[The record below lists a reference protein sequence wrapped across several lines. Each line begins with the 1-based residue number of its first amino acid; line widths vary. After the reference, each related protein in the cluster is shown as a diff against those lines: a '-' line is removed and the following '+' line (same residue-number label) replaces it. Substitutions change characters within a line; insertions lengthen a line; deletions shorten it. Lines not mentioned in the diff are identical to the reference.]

1 MFKIRRS
8 LTQKLWVKLTMAN
21 IAMLA
26 AVVILTGFTL
36 YRTACFLASN
46 IAGVEGQT
54 QTSFNSTLSSY
65 VWIITLLLI
74 IVGAFF
80 YSVITKRM
88 LEPVNELSRAIQTMK
103 KGEYPTQL
111 TARSQDEIGELV
123 HHVNHLN
130 SLLEQQESSRN
141 QMLHDLSHELRTP
154 LSNLQGYLEA
164 LNKGVIQGDK
174 AIYKSLAEETE
185 RVTQLVQGLDEVKKW
200 GRNDEERP
208 MTKQYTVMDK
218 FILQI
223 VQLFEIEYERR
234 GIDLIVH
241 ASPEV
246 IMINQQG
253 IQQVVTNLLNNALHY
268 YQGHSSVEVKGEPG
282 DSFYTVTVSGPGKP
296 IPSAD
301 QNKIFDRFYQVDPSR
316 TRNDGGSGLGLAI
329 SKEIVEKHGGKV
341 WLETDGTRHSFHVQL
356 PLNT

>member
-1 MFKIRRS
+1 M
-8 LTQKLWVKLTMAN
+8 TQKLWVKLTVAN

-46 IAGVEGQT
+46 VAGVEGQT
-54 QTSFNSTLSSY
+54 QTSFNSSMSSY
-65 VWIITLLLI
+65 VWVITLLLI
-74 IVGAFF
+74 VIGAFF
-80 YSVITKRM
+80 YSIITKRM

-103 KGEYPTQL
+103 KGEYPTRL
-111 TARSQDEIGELV
+111 TPRSQDEIGELV

-130 SLLEQQESSRN
+130 FLLEQQESSRN

-164 LNKGVIQGDK
+164 LNKGVIQGDQD
-174 AIYKSLAEETE
+174 IYKSLAEETE

-208 MTKQYTVMDK
+208 MTQQYTAMDK
-218 FILQI
+218 FILQV

-234 GIDLIVH
+234 GIDLIVNSSPGA
-241 ASPEV
+241 AS
-246 IMINQQG
+246 INQQG
-253 IQQVVTNLLNNALHY
+253 IQQVLTNLLNNALHY
-268 YQGHSSVEVKGEPG
+268 YEGQSPVEVKGESD
-282 DSFYTVTVSGPGKP
+282 DSFYTLTVSGPGRP

-301 QNKIFDRFYQVDPSR
+301 QNKIFERFYQVDPSR
-316 TRNDGGSGLGLAI
+316 TRTDGGSGLGLAI
-329 SKEIVEKHGGKV
+329 SKEIVEKHDGKI
-341 WLETDGTRHSFHVQL
+341 WLETNGRCHSFHVQL
-356 PLNT
+356 PLNTKKHKDN

>member
-46 IAGVEGQT
+46 VAGVEGQT

-111 TARSQDEIGELV
+111 IPRSQDEIGELV

-130 SLLEQQESSRN
+130 FLLEQQESSRN

-164 LNKGVIQGDK
+164 LNKGVIQGDQD
-174 AIYKSLAEETE
+174 IYKSLAEETE

-246 IMINQQG
+246 IMMNQQG

-268 YQGHSSVEVKGEPG
+268 YQGHSPVEVKGESG
-282 DSFYTVTVSGPGKP
+282 GSFYTLTVSGPGQP
-296 IPSAD
+296 IPTSD
-301 QNKIFDRFYQVDPSR
+301 QNKIFERFYQVDPSR

-329 SKEIVEKHGGKV
+329 SKEIVEKHGGEI